1 MNGMVIGALMVL
13 GMAQQQTDTVLPL
26 QGAKTLSVESPG
38 GSIVVTGW
46 DRNEIRVQAEHSHR
60 THVAVRRTRGG
71 DRISLEA
78 EATRGPATIVDF
90 RLSVP
95 RSLSLDLSG
104 SYTDITVEGVNGEV
118 SAETM
123 QGDVTVR
130 GGRGSV
136 KVSSTTG
143 KVLVDGAQGKIEA
156 ETAADDIRFVNV
168 QGDVVGESAGG
179 DILFENAQAT
189 SVDVGTTGG
198 RISYDGTLVKGG
210 TYYFGAHG
218 GSITMIVPEGTG
230 ASISL
235 ATVYGSIVTNLNGP
249 TEQLKGGKRQ
259 KLDVG
264 GGGAIVEIETFAGRI
279 SLMRKGTEGGLP
291 KDADDAG
298 WGAVNAAI
306 QAGIQAGVE
315 AGVEAGL
322 QAIPAPGRMPAVR
335 PRPHLEARPATIR
348 R

>member
-13 GMAQQQTDTVLPL
+13 GMAPQQTDTVFPV
-26 QGAKTLSVESPG
+26 QNATSLSIETPG

-46 DRNEIRVQAEHSHR
+46 DRNEVHVQAEHGHR
-60 THVAVRRTRGG
+60 SYVQVRRTRGG
-71 DRISLEA
+71 ERLSIEA
-78 EATRGPATIVDF
+78 EANRGPATIVDF
-90 RLSVP
+90 KVSVP
-95 RSLSLDLSG
+95 RGLSVDLSG
-104 SYTDITVEGVNGEV
+104 TYTDITVDGMNGEV

-143 KVLVDGAQGKIEA
+143 KVLVEGAEGKIDA

-168 QGDVVGESAGG
+168 RGDVVAESAGG
-179 DILFENAQAT
+179 DILFEGAQAS

-198 RISYDGTLVKGG
+198 RISYDGTLTQGG

-218 GSITMIVPEGTG
+218 GSVSMVVPEGTA
-230 ASISL
+230 ASFNV
-235 ATVYGSIVTNLNGP
+235 ATVYGSIVSNLEGA
-249 TEQLKGGKRQ
+249 TTQMKGGERHKF
-259 KLDVG
+259 DVG

-279 SLMRKGTEGGLP
+279 SIMRKGTEGALRQP
-291 KDADDAG
+291 S
-298 WGAVNAAI
+298 
-306 QAGIQAGVE
+306 
-315 AGVEAGL
+315 
-322 QAIPAPGRMPAVR
+322 
-335 PRPHLEARPATIR
+335 ATIR

>member
-13 GMAQQQTDTVLPL
+13 GMAPQQTDTVFPV
-26 QGAKTLSVESPG
+26 QNAKSLSVETPG

-46 DRNEIRVQAEHSHR
+46 DREEVRVQAEHSHR
-60 THVAVRRTRGG
+60 SFVQVRRTRGG
-71 DRISLEA
+71 ERLSIEA
-78 EATRGPATIVDF
+78 EANRGPATIVDF
-90 RLSVP
+90 RVSVP
-95 RSLSLDLSG
+95 RSLSVDLNG
-104 SYTDITVEGVNGEV
+104 MYTDITVEGMNGEV

-143 KVLVDGAQGKIEA
+143 KILVEGAEGKIDA

-168 QGDVVGESAGG
+168 RGDVVAESAGG
-179 DILFENAQAT
+179 DILFEGVQAS

-198 RISYDGTLVKGG
+198 RIAYDGTLTRGG

-218 GSITMIVPEGTG
+218 GSVTMVVPEGTG
-230 ASISL
+230 ASFNV
-235 ATVYGSIVTNLNGP
+235 ATVYGSIVSNLEGA
-249 TEQLKGGKRQ
+249 TSQMKGGERHQ
-259 KLDVG
+259 FDVG

-279 SLMRKGTEGGLP
+279 SIMRKGTEGALRDLDGAEAWGMLG
-291 KDADDAG
+291 DA
-298 WGAVNAAI
+298 V
-306 QAGIQAGVE
+306 QAGIKAGMSFL
-315 AGVEAGL
+315 AD
-322 QAIPAPGRMPAVR
+322 PGWMPDVR
-335 PRPHLEARPATIR
+335 AEIRLHEPPATIR